1 MVNFTILAGGYT
13 AAISVFSFN
22 TDTSKLSLVGTP
34 SGGENPGW
42 VQAAPGSKAVL
53 CETGDGGV
61 ASFRVGS
68 GGDLTQVSRGYS
80 SGSPASLGVLP
91 NGKEVVVANYDVG
104 SVTSFPIGDDGLTLG
119 DATPI
124 LQLEGSGPNP
134 DRQTSPHP
142 HHVVP
147 YGDEVLIPD
156 LGSDKVWRLV
166 KGSSGGYE
174 VAASVDMVPGS
185 GPRH

>member
-42 VQAAPGSKAVL
+42 VQAAPGSTAVFATQ
-53 CETGDGGV
+53 ETGDGGV

-91 NGKEVVVANYDVG
+91 NGKEVVVAN
-104 SVTSFPIGDDGLTLG
+104 
-119 DATPI
+119 
-124 LQLEGSGPNP
+124 
-134 DRQTSPHP
+134 
-142 HHVVP
+142 
-147 YGDEVLIPD
+147 
-156 LGSDKVWRLV
+156 
-166 KGSSGGYE
+166 
-174 VAASVDMVPGS
+174 
-185 GPRH
+185 